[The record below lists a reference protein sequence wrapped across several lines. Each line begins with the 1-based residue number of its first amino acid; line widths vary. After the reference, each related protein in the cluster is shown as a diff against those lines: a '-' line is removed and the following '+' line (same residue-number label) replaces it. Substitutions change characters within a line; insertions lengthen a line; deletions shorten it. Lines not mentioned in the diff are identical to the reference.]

1 MKGLTALAP
10 SGGAIRQP
18 VIYLS
23 AIFHV
28 AIHYLAKC
36 CVAICFLAVCCLTA
50 TAAASDPLHAWT
62 ETYDGGGAY
71 LDDVTAALTDA
82 DGHLIIAGESFDG
95 VGGSDMLIRKLDRL
109 DHGEI
114 WQQRVPSFDTNDMA
128 VSEMVCDPEGNVLVA
143 GYIRGCEG

>member
-1 MKGLTALAP
+1 MKGLTLGASLTCLALAGLAAP
-10 SGGAIRQP
+10 AGASG
-18 VIYLS
+18 
-23 AIFHV
+23 
-28 AIHYLAKC
+28 
-36 CVAICFLAVCCLTA
+36 
-50 TAAASDPLHAWT
+50 PLLAWT

-71 LDDVTAALTDA
+71 QDDGTVALTDGA
-82 DGHLIIAGESFDG
+82 GNLIIAGESFDG

-128 VSEMVCDPEGNVLVA
+128 VSGMVSDHEGNILVA